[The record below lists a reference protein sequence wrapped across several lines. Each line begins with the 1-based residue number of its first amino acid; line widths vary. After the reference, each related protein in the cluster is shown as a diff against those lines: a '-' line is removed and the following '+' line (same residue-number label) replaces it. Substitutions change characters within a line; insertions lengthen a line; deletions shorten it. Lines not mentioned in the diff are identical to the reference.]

1 MEFERSLITNRSIPS
16 QKSMITKIM
25 PENATMGF
33 RRNWWSFAYL
43 LTAPSHLTKAWS
55 EKAG

>member
-1 MEFERSLITNRSIPS
+1 MEFERSLMKPLHPS